1 MNPRASGS
9 LQLIVAAALW
19 STSGVLLKSLPEVH
33 WLAIAAI
40 RSAFGVLV
48 FARGAFLPRPPAG
61 KLGLAVGI
69 WVVMVA
75 ALMGSM
81 QLGTAAQGIWLQY
94 LAPAVVALWAWLIQ
108 KQRLHPA
115 ETAAVLL
122 TVVALALIVTGG
134 SGTRHLQSV
143 GLGVVSGLT
152 FGSLVIVL
160 KLLGDVP
167 PASIF
172 LWTNLGATVVLFPL
186 LFALRIPLP
195 TTSGEMLLLAVM
207 GVGQLCLPYYLFKR
221 ALVHARAVEASLIS
235 LLEPILNPIWVFLV
249 VGEVPSGRVVL
260 GCALIAVG
268 LVAFAMSPQEKEEPV
283 LQDPPLASPS
293 LASED

>member
-1 MNPRASGS
+1 MTSQASAR
-9 LQLIVAAALW
+9 LQFVLAALLW

-48 FARGAFLPRPPAG
+48 FARGAVLPRPPTR
-61 KLGLAVGI
+61 KLALAVGL

-94 LAPAVVALWAWLIQ
+94 LAPAVVALWTWLVQ
-108 KQRLHPA
+108 KQRLRPA
-115 ETAAVLL
+115 ESAAVLL
-122 TVVALALIVTGG
+122 TVAALGLIVTGG
-134 SGTRHLQSV
+134 NGTTHLQSV
-143 GLGVVSGLT
+143 GLGVLSGLT

-172 LWTNLGATVVLFPL
+172 FWTNLGATVVLFPL
-186 LFALRIPLP
+186 LLALRTPLP
-195 TTSGEMLLLAVM
+195 TSPGEWVILSAM

-221 ALVHARAVEASLIS
+221 ALVHSRPVEAALIS

-249 VGEVPSGRVVL
+249 VGEVPSARIL
-260 GCALIAVG
+260 AGCGLIAVG
-268 LVAFAMSPQEKEEPV
+268 LVAFAVSPPEQAETREDSPA
-283 LQDPPLASPS
+283 LAP
-293 LASED
+293 ASEE

>member
-1 MNPRASGS
+1 MNSRTSARTM
-9 LQLIVAAALW
+9 LIIAALLW
-19 STSGVLLKSLPEVH
+19 SSSGLLLKSMPGVH
-33 WLAIAAI
+33 WLAIAGL

-48 FARGAFLPRPPAG
+48 FARGFVQPRPPAK
-61 KLGLAVGI
+61 KLTLAIGI

-75 ALMGSM
+75 SLMGSM

-94 LAPAVVALWAWLIQ
+94 LAPAVVALWTWLVLR
-108 KQRLHPA
+108 QRLRPA
-115 ETAAVLL
+115 EAAAVLL
-122 TVVALALIVTGG
+122 TLVALILIVTGG
-134 SGTRHLQSV
+134 SGTTHLQSV
-143 GLGVVSGLT
+143 GLGVLSGLG

-172 LWTNLGATVVLFPL
+172 VWTNLGATVVLIPL
-186 LFALRIPLP
+186 LLALRIPLP
-195 TTSGEMLLLAVM
+195 TAPRELALLAVM

-221 ALVHARAVEASLIS
+221 ALVHARAVEAALIS

-249 VGEVPSGRVVL
+249 IGEVPPTRVII

-268 LVAFAMSPQEKEEPV
+268 LVAFAASPQKEEEPQARARV
-283 LQDPPLASPS
+283 PIAPTGD
-293 LASED
+293 